1 LWKKANFKKSNEPLD
16 VKVLAVAT
24 IDRIQRGDSDQF
36 ASAVTDKADF
46 ETVRKLL
53 DDKAVC
59 LRIVHLTATDKL
71 EYLEWLVPDSDD
83 FELLLNI
90 MEDLRTLHIRE
101 RQLFTGNLQ
110 FLQFH
115 WTCTFQKESLESTVS
130 LQEWSILCD
139 KLQVPLKRHVLLT
152 MFRQEAVS
160 TGDRLSLA
168 QTARL
173 LSEVEEMS
181 LESSKRAVDGD
192 PLDLLWNRLIET
204 DPVPA
209 VGISADDD
217 DEQSMNVSMLKIK
230 EQESTLS
237 AVALLS
243 FIRSQQKEY
252 STTMEQVADL
262 VHILNRQQTV
272 QDLLEN
278 KETGNTTDM
287 GTDIATGV
295 IDSSRLSKSRFLSF
309 LTSDANDIVD
319 PVKAKSGADDMT
331 HPLSHYWINS
341 SHDTY
346 LASMPDS
353 LSGQSVFFQRFK
365 NGPELLDE
373 NMYTAALMRGVRY
386 VEVDV
391 WDGINKLPVVARR
404 DPGEGSAP
412 GLPLSMVL
420 RVIRNFLE
428 EHPYSFPVIL
438 KLENHCSPAIQLKM
452 AKDIYFD
459 LQADDFIASAG
470 KNVDFTG
477 AILPSPVTMMGKVV
491 LMGKVGKFKEGA
503 KILRDDFDDEND
515 IWQVDAVTSNFW
527 NDDDEAFLEN
537 DASRQ
542 GIIVGFDAKGP
553 LRSKD
558 IDALVRS
565 PKEMLESADEEATVA
580 NKAEAEKVKLAA
592 KLKYELETQEALAA
606 ELTRRAGMTSE
617 EVRWRA
623 TRDAAS
629 GREFDTELDT
639 TSVEAEYTYDEKSPK
654 DEGLEVQE
662 FLPDVVEGSRD
673 RYAEAAQDAME
684 SSQKVS
690 VAAAK
695 LTKAEDALKRTE
707 SDLEMS
713 KQRERELAEEARRAA
728 VEARSHREHAEVARA
743 RVDTV
748 RELLL
753 SSEKNAS
760 TSGTVVVTATTEA
773 KISEKRAGEA
783 EARASRALA
792 IAQKDRARADNE
804 TGKEEDLEQKVSN
817 LHGKYTEALDA
828 AAEARDRVEK
838 AASMLDRVNEQIK
851 LIEGSSQFRKELQ
864 DRAYYDDDS
873 SSPRHGGTFFAKHAA
888 KLEERETCRE
898 LIKEA
903 SEQNALAEMQL
914 RSIQDAFEVRVH
926 ALKKQADLA
935 ALARKQADRSSHHAE
950 DLAEHAEEER
960 DAATLRHIA
969 REKAE
974 STVDNRDSHR
984 ESALAQLAQAERSST
999 EAASIAVASRK
1010 RADRLAH
1017 EAEKIKDHRGFLQA
1031 HEEKQWERNKARG
1044 EYDAAKLEKDRKDAV
1059 AIQEKRR
1066 LDTDSEVYK
1075 SAVRDVAAETDRV
1088 KVERL
1093 YDEEAIVA
1101 YNRALQLKNEA
1112 RLALESSKANAH
1124 IAKQKSDAAKHAREY
1139 KEKSDMMCE
1148 IPLALSRITMLHTLK
1163 HRSWDK
1169 SLSLPSAHVHSFAQN
1184 VLLHMVE
1191 ENHMQ
1196 HLNTMHAF
1204 TRKHLCRVFPS
1215 WFVLQSKN
1223 FTNYDPVLAWTM
1235 GCQIVSMNLQSTDES
1250 LLVADGRFRQNGSC
1264 GYVLKPPHMLDSSS
1278 KKEESQHWKF
1288 NVLSG
1293 FKLLKPSG
1301 GRKQSSVVNPFIRL
1315 SLYEGSSKA
1324 KRIMYN
1330 TKRVKQNGLN
1340 PIWKED
1346 EVFEFTI
1353 SNPSVAMLVF
1363 SVWDKT
1369 DDGTEDF
1376 IAAASLPVSC
1386 IREGYRSVALFDAK
1400 HTRSGP
1406 YAFSSLLIKAA
1417 KRPAPLK

>member
-1 LWKKANFKKSNEPLD
+1 LWKKANFKKSNEPID

-24 IDRIQRGDSDQF
+24 IDRIERSDSDQF
-36 ASAVTDKADF
+36 ASAVTDKADI
-46 ETVRKLL
+46 ETVRKLI
-53 DDKAVC
+53 DEKAVC
-59 LRIVHLTATDKL
+59 LRIVHLNATDKL
-71 EYLEWLVPDSDD
+71 ESQDWLVPDISD

-90 MEDLRTLHIRE
+90 IEDLRTLHTRE
-101 RQLFTGNLQ
+101 RQFFTGDLQ

-130 LQEWSILCD
+130 LNEWSVLCD
-139 KLQVPLKRHVLLT
+139 KLQVPLKKHVLLT
-152 MFRQEAVS
+152 MFRQEAMS
-160 TGDRLSLA
+160 TDDRLSLA

-181 LESSKRAVDGD
+181 LEMSKRAVDGD

-209 VGISADDD
+209 VGVSEDDD
-217 DEQSMNVSMLKIK
+217 DDQSMNVSMLKIK

-237 AVALLS
+237 PVALLS

-252 STTMEQVADL
+252 STTMEQVVDL

-278 KETGNTTDM
+278 KETGNNADK

-295 IDSSRLSKSRFLSF
+295 IDGGRISKTRFISF
-309 LTSDANDIVD
+309 LTSDANDVVD
-319 PVKAKSGADDMT
+319 PVRAKTGADDMT
-331 HPLSHYWINS
+331 HPLSHYWISS

-346 LASMPDS
+346 LAGMPDS
-353 LSGQSVFFQRFK
+353 LNGQSVFFQRFK
-365 NGPELLDE
+365 KGPELLDE
-373 NMYTAALMRGVRY
+373 NMYTAALMRGVRC

-391 WDGINKLPVVARR
+391 WDGIDKEPVVARR
-404 DPGEGSAP
+404 DPLEGSVP
-412 GLPLSMVL
+412 GLHLSTVL

-438 KLENHCSPAIQLKM
+438 KLENHCSPAIQLKL
-452 AKDIYFD
+452 AKHIYFD
-459 LQADDFIASAG
+459 LQADGFVALAG
-470 KNVDFTG
+470 KNVDFSG
-477 AILPSPVTMMGKVV
+477 ANLPSPVTMMGKVV
-491 LMGKVGKFKEGA
+491 LMGKIGKLKEGA
-503 KILRDDFDDEND
+503 KVLRDDFDDEND
-515 IWQVDAVTSNFW
+515 LWQVDAVTSNFW
-527 NDDDEAFLEN
+527 NDDDEAFLDNN
-537 DASRQ
+537 DGRQ

-558 IDALVRS
+558 IDALALVRS
-565 PKEMLESADEEATVA
+565 PKGLLEIADGEATEA
-580 NKAEAEKVKLAA
+580 NKAEVEKTKLAA
-592 KLKYELETQEALAA
+592 QLKYELETQEALAA
-606 ELTRRAGMTSE
+606 ELTRRAGMTPE
-617 EVRWRA
+617 EVRRRA

-629 GREFDTELDT
+629 DREFDT
-639 TSVEAEYTYDEKSPK
+639 SVAETEYAYDEQSPEE
-654 DEGLEVQE
+654 EGLEVQE

-673 RYAEAAQDAME
+673 RYADAAQDAMK

-690 VAAAK
+690 EAAAK
-695 LTKAEDALKRTE
+695 LKKAEDALKRTK

-728 VEARSHREHAEVARA
+728 VEARSHREHAEVAKA
-743 RVDTV
+743 RVETV

-753 SSEKNAS
+753 SSEKNSS

-792 IAQKDRARADNE
+792 IALKDRARADDE
-804 TGKEEDLEQKVSN
+804 TGKEEALEEKVSN
-817 LHGKYTEALDA
+817 LHGKYTEALDTA
-828 AAEARDRVEK
+828 TEARDRVEK

-864 DRAYYDDDS
+864 DRDYNDDDS
-873 SSPRHGGTFFAKHAA
+873 SSPRIGGTFFAKHAA

-903 SEQNALAEMQL
+903 SEQNALAEMEL

-984 ESALAQLAQAERSST
+984 ESALAQLAQAERAST
-999 EAASIAVASRK
+999 EAASIAVARRK
-1010 RADRLAH
+1010 RADRLAN

-1031 HEEKQWERNKARG
+1031 YEEKLWERNKARG
-1044 EYDAAKLEKDRKDAV
+1044 EYDAVKLEKDRKVAV
-1059 AIQEKRR
+1059 AITEKRR

-1075 SAVRDVAAETDRV
+1075 SAVRDVAAETHRV

-1101 YNRALQLKNEA
+1101 YNRALLLKNEA
-1112 RLALESSKANAH
+1112 RLALESSKASAH

-1148 IPLALSRITMLHTLK
+1148 IPLSLSRITMLHTSK

-1169 SLSLPSAHVHSFAQN
+1169 SLSFPSAYVHSFAQN
-1184 VLLHMVE
+1184 VLLNMVE
-1191 ENHMQ
+1191 ENHTQ
-1196 HLNTMHAF
+1196 HLNTVHAF

-1264 GYVLKPPHMLDSSS
+1264 GYVIKPPHMLDSSS

-1301 GRKQSSVVNPFIRL
+1301 GRKVSVVSPFVRL

-1353 SNPSVAMLVF
+1353 TNPSVAMLVL

-1369 DDGTEDF
+1369 DDGKEHF

-1417 KRPAPLK
+1417 KRPAPFK